1 MTEPDTTS
9 TIRDGIL
16 SAFPPERLDNPLVQ
30 GMAKQLAALVGADSL
45 SARLSAWVGLMDWAR
60 SGESGDSAWLE
71 GQGVMVGGPHSRWR
85 LLLDYLEGAKDVR
98 AGLQR
103 AVADIIAETE
113 GENLFG
119 DAGLPGERGF
129 LPELIDRLLDKIL
142 PAPLD
147 EHDLSRLL
155 GRTYRTRDQ
164 AEGFARLPP
173 EIFDG
178 IVRLLSPQDQPD
190 MWKAVRAALGD
201 GFRLLATRVRA
212 QGLTEKM
219 RARSARTPVAD
230 SPFYRLTDASEAVL
244 AAWDTG
250 GMPEAAA
257 RWRADRDACYEH
269 VAGIWQRLEREGV
282 SVDVVYGLQLL
293 DRALAR
299 MELAL
304 QVMESAPGPQRSAAI
319 HALLA
324 QLVAAT
330 VEDRSLRHL
339 TAANFQLLQR
349 KIVER
354 AGQTGEHYIAWTRKE
369 YRHIWAAA
377 AGGGLLTVFT
387 AANKMAIYELQ
398 APLFVTG
405 LLAGLNYAASFL
417 VLQWLG
423 LILATKQPAMT
434 AATLGT
440 IMRTHQGADRLDTVV
455 TYAAQIVRSQL
466 AAALANVIVVALGAY
481 LFSFLWQLLFGAPF
495 LNQHE
500 AEYVFKTT
508 SPVNSLTAW
517 YAALTGVVLWLAA
530 LAGGWFDN
538 WAVYH
543 RLPQAIADHRLGQ
556 RIGRSRM
563 VRLAGVVSRNIGGW
577 GTNVS
582 LGLMLGLVPA
592 LGAFFGL
599 PLDVRHVTLNT
610 GAVSL
615 ATAGMGKNWF
625 DSGFF
630 ALAVLGIGTMFV
642 LNLGVSFTL
651 SLYTAARAFGL
662 PRGFLWTFARRLGQR
677 FASSPRSFLLPPGR
691 DDRAPEGGPH

>member
-1 MTEPDTTS
+1 MS
-9 TIRDGIL
+9 AIRDGIL
-16 SAFPPERLDNPLVQ
+16 RAFPLDRRKNPLVQ
-30 GMAKQLAALVGADSL
+30 DMARHLAGLVGASSL
-45 SARLSAWVGLMDWAR
+45 GERLRACIDLVNWAR
-60 SGESGDSAWLE
+60 GGATGDSAWLE
-71 GQGVMVGGPHSRWR
+71 GQGVMVGGPDSRWR
-85 LLLDYLEGAKDVR
+85 LLLDTLEGAPQLR
-98 AGLQR
+98 AGLQN
-103 AVADIIAETE
+103 AVAEIIAETE

-129 LPELIDRLLDKIL
+129 LPELTDRLLDRVL

-147 EHDLSRLL
+147 EHDLSKLL
-155 GRTYRTRDQ
+155 GRACRTREQADQ
-164 AEGFARLPP
+164 FARLSP
-173 EIFDG
+173 EIFEAL
-178 IVRLLSPQDQPD
+178 VRLLSPPDQPG

-212 QGLTEKM
+212 HGLTEKM
-219 RARSARTPVAD
+219 RARSARTAVAD
-230 SPFYRLTDASEAVL
+230 SPFYRLSDASEAVL
-244 AAWDTG
+244 AAWDAG
-250 GMPEAAA
+250 GMPETAAD
-257 RWRADRDACYEH
+257 WRAAHALCRERMAE
-269 VAGIWQRLEREGV
+269 IWQRLDRDGV
-282 SVDVVYGLQLL
+282 SVDVVYGLQLM

-304 QVMESAPGPQRSAAI
+304 QVMETGPGPQRSAAI

-324 QLVAAT
+324 QLMAAI

-339 TAANFQLLQR
+339 VATNLQLLQR

-354 AGQTGEHYIAWTRKE
+354 AGQTGEHYIAWTRAE

-387 AANKMAIYELQ
+387 AANKLALYSLQ
-398 APLFVTG
+398 LPLFVGG
-405 LLAGLNYAASFL
+405 LLAGINYAVSFL
-417 VLQWLG
+417 LLQWLG

-434 AATLGT
+434 AAALGT
-440 IMRTHQGADRLDTVV
+440 IMRTHQGMDRLDTVV
-455 TYAAQIVRSQL
+455 TYAAQIVRSQI

-481 LFSFLWQLLFGAPF
+481 LFSYLWQLAFGAPF
-495 LNQHE
+495 LDLHE
-500 AEYVFKTT
+500 AEHVFKTT
-508 SPVNSLTAW
+508 SPINSPTVW
-517 YAALTGVVLWLAA
+517 YAALTGVILWLAA

-543 RLPQAIADHRLGQ
+543 RLPQAIAEHRLGE
-556 RIGRSRM
+556 RIGRGRM
-563 VRLAGVVSRNIGGW
+563 VRLAGVVSRNISGW
-577 GTNVS
+577 GTNIS

-592 LGAFFGL
+592 LGVFSGL

-630 ALAVLGIGTMFV
+630 LLAVLGIGTMFV
-642 LNLGVSFTL
+642 LNLSVSFTL

-662 PRGFLWTFARRLGQR
+662 PRGFLLEFARALGRRLVR
-677 FASSPRSFLLPPGR
+677 SPGSFFLPP
-691 DDRAPEGGPH
+691 AASAQPAGGGH

>member
-1 MTEPDTTS
+1 M
-9 TIRDGIL
+9 G
-16 SAFPPERLDNPLVQ
+16 
-30 GMAKQLAALVGADSL
+30 
-45 SARLSAWVGLMDWAR
+45 
-60 SGESGDSAWLE
+60 
-71 GQGVMVGGPHSRWR
+71 
-85 LLLDYLEGAKDVR
+85 
-98 AGLQR
+98 
-103 AVADIIAETE
+103 
-113 GENLFG
+113 
-119 DAGLPGERGF
+119 
-129 LPELIDRLLDKIL
+129 
-142 PAPLD
+142 
-147 EHDLSRLL
+147 
-155 GRTYRTRDQ
+155 
-164 AEGFARLPP
+164 
-173 EIFDG
+173 
-178 IVRLLSPQDQPD
+178 LLSPQDQPD

-269 VAGIWQRLEREGV
+269 AAGIWRRLEREGV

-377 AGGGLLTVFT
+377 AGGGLLTVLT
-387 AANKMAIYELQ
+387 AANKMAIYDLQ

-495 LNQHE
+495 LNQQE

-508 SPVNSLTAW
+508 S
-517 YAALTGVVLWLAA
+517 
-530 LAGGWFDN
+530 
-538 WAVYH
+538 
-543 RLPQAIADHRLGQ
+543 R
-556 RIGRSRM
+556 
-563 VRLAGVVSRNIGGW
+563 
-577 GTNVS
+577 
-582 LGLMLGLVPA
+582 
-592 LGAFFGL
+592 
-599 PLDVRHVTLNT
+599 
-610 GAVSL
+610 
-615 ATAGMGKNWF
+615 
-625 DSGFF
+625 
-630 ALAVLGIGTMFV
+630 
-642 LNLGVSFTL
+642 
-651 SLYTAARAFGL
+651 
-662 PRGFLWTFARRLGQR
+662 
-677 FASSPRSFLLPPGR
+677 
-691 DDRAPEGGPH
+691 